1 MGHKLAQWQ
10 DCGASLTA
18 RDAGRDGDTVRRR
31 EIRVLLTTLHAVR
44 AERSGRVIELVGEP
58 GSGKSRLIAIAAREA
73 ARSGIRS
80 LNARCTEADRGKP
93 LLPLLHVLISQGISV
108 SSLDTEP
115 AAASPD
121 GWHQPLGVY
130 ADIRQAL
137 AELARDGALL
147 ALDDFHFADDD
158 SVRLVENLVRTPVP
172 GLLLVVALRA
182 RQASAQLLEVLAHG
196 AELGSVRSL
205 HLDALSVKQAAG
217 LLGLPPEDER
227 LRHLHAESGGVPAYL
242 LELAHASTGVT
253 PARQQ
258 RSTTLLAE
266 MSELNADEQ
275 VTISAAAVL
284 GGVFDLELLSHVAGL
299 PQARTWAAMTGLR
312 RRDLVRPVDHP
323 AGYALRHRVVRD
335 FVYAGADP
343 TWRTIA
349 HRKALELLTDRRVP
363 VADRAGHIE
372 QLLTQPQ
379 PASPLLLAQAG
390 EDALVEDPEA
400 AARWLSAA
408 LRPAPGARPND
419 TVRLRLSLAYARA
432 LIAIDEPAE
441 ARRVLREVLA
451 STPGGPPDLRSAAV
465 AVCAQLDWLLGLH
478 AEAGSLIRAEMGRSA
493 ARPPLHAIPMVVTDQ
508 FVQGRQGNRAAMKQ
522 AAWCVRT
529 AREQGDRVGEVGALT
544 LAATHQMATGDLL
557 GAQLTLRHC
566 GAIVDQI
573 ADSDLTGAV
582 EYLAILGWAE
592 HAVDSFADARRH
604 LRRSAHIAR
613 CGGQRHLLPF
623 ILVGLSKTY
632 LAMGP
637 IDKAQRASR
646 EARDL
651 AEPVGFVSIGS
662 VAQVT
667 EACSALELGLDAAE
681 AIELAEKAASA
692 LPIDESWW
700 RTDLTISLAEVV
712 LTAGDAQRCV
722 TLLIETG
729 GPRLDRLPLAKRSA
743 CFELIAQAAADL
755 GDAVTASECRR
766 LAEDIARTT
775 LLPSHLAQARATH
788 AHEYRARRQPDEAWP
803 LYQQAADSF
812 AEAGMTRAQARMLTT
827 GVSCMPGDPEMAR
840 PATSML
846 SLSRELARRSAAW
859 RLYRQAEAL
868 QRHLEVASRPDEQ
881 VREEDPL
888 RETLTARE
896 YQVARIA
903 ADGKRTKEIAEQL
916 RLSSRTVEAHLSNI
930 YRKLEVNSRAA
941 LASKV
946 ARAS

>member
-1 MGHKLAQWQ
+1 ML
-10 DCGASLTA
+10 LTA
-18 RDAGRDGDTVRRR
+18 
-31 EIRVLLTTLHAVR
+31 LHAAR
-44 AERSGRVIELVGEP
+44 AERSGQVIELVGEP
-58 GSGKSRLIAIAAREA
+58 GSGKTRLIAIAAREA

-80 LNARCTEADRGKP
+80 LNARCTEADRAKP

-108 SSLDTEP
+108 ADLDTEP
-115 AAASPD
+115 AAASPE
-121 GWHQPLGVY
+121 GWHQPLGAY
-130 ADIRQAL
+130 AEIRQSL

-172 GLLLVVALRA
+172 GLLLVVAHRV
-182 RQASAQLLEVLAHG
+182 RQASAQLLEVLAYG
-196 AELGSVRSL
+196 AELGSVRRL

-242 LELAHASTGVT
+242 LELAHGSLHVASAG
-253 PARQQ
+253 Q
-258 RSTTLLAE
+258 RRPTTLLAE
-266 MSELNADEQ
+266 MSELNSDER

-299 PQARTWAAMTGLR
+299 PHARTWAAMTGLL

-349 HRKALELLTDRRVP
+349 HRKALELLTTRRVP
-363 VADRAGHIE
+363 VSARAAHIE

-390 EDALVEDPEA
+390 EDALMEDPEA
-400 AARWLSAA
+400 ASRWLRAA
-408 LRPAPGARPND
+408 LRPAPGARPDD

-432 LIAIDEPAE
+432 LIATDEPAE
-441 ARRVLREVLA
+441 ARRVLRELLA
-451 STPGGPPDLRSAAV
+451 SVRGGAPERRSSAV

-478 AEAGSLIRAEMGRSA
+478 AEAGSLIRAELGRSA
-493 ARPPLHAIPMVVTDQ
+493 ARPPLHAVPMVVTDQ

-529 AREQGDRVGEVGALT
+529 ARERGHRVGEVGALA
-544 LAATHQMATGDLL
+544 LASTHQMATGDLL
-557 GAQLTLRHC
+557 GAQLTLRQC
-566 GAIVDQI
+566 GAIADQI
-573 ADSDLTGAV
+573 ADSDLADTV
-582 EYLAILGWAE
+582 NYLAILGWAE

-613 CGGQRHLLPF
+613 RGGQRHLLPF

-637 IDKAQRASR
+637 IDKAQRAAR

-651 AEPVGFVSIGS
+651 AEPLGFVSMSS

-667 EACSALELGLDAAE
+667 EACSALELGLDAPA
-681 AIELAEKAASA
+681 AIELAENAVSA

-700 RTDLTISLAEVV
+700 RTDLTISLAEAV

-722 TLLIETG
+722 TLLAETG

-743 CFELIAQAAADL
+743 CFELMARAAADL
-755 GDAVTASECRR
+755 GDAAIAGECARH
-766 LAEDIARTT
+766 AEDIASTT
-775 LLPSHLAQARATH
+775 LLPSHLAQARA
-788 AHEYRARRQPDEAWP
+788 AHGHERRARRQPDAAWL
-803 LYQQAADSF
+803 LYRDAADSF
-812 AEAGMTRAQARMLTT
+812 AEAGMARAQARMLTT
-827 GVSCMPGDPEMAR
+827 SVSCMPGDPETAR

-859 RLYRQAEAL
+859 RLYRQAEVL
-868 QRHLEVASRPDEQ
+868 QQNLEVAVRPEEPPRD
-881 VREEDPL
+881 EDPL

-903 ADGKRTKEIAEQL
+903 ADGMRTKEIAEQL
-916 RLSSRTVEAHLSNI
+916 RVSSRTVEAHLSNI

-946 ARAS
+946 ARAT

>member
-1 MGHKLAQWQ
+1 M
-10 DCGASLTA
+10 TT
-18 RDAGRDGDTVRRR
+18 RDAGRDGETVRRR

-115 AAASPD
+115 TAASPD

-130 ADIRQAL
+130 AEIRQAL

-196 AELGSVRSL
+196 AELGSVRRL

-242 LELAHASTGVT
+242 LELAHGSTGVT

-266 MSELNADEQ
+266 MSELNADER

-299 PQARTWAAMTGLR
+299 PHARTWAAMTGLR

-379 PASPLLLAQAG
+379 PQPASPLLLAQAG
-390 EDALVEDPEA
+390 EDALMEDPEA
-400 AARWLSAA
+400 AARWLRAA

-441 ARRVLREVLA
+441 ARRVLRELLA

-478 AEAGSLIRAEMGRSA
+478 AEAGSLIRAELGRSA

-557 GAQLTLRHC
+557 GAQLTLRQC
-566 GAIVDQI
+566 GAIADQI

-613 CGGQRHLLPF
+613 RGGQRHLLPF
-623 ILVGLSKTY
+623 ILVGLSRTY

-662 VAQVT
+662 VAQVM

-681 AIELAEKAASA
+681 AIELAEEAASA

-700 RTDLTISLAEVV
+700 RTDLTISLAEAV

-755 GDAVTASECRR
+755 GDPVTAGECAR
-766 LAEDIARTT
+766 LAEDIASTT
-775 LLPSHLAQARATH
+775 LLPSHLAQARAAH
-788 AHEYRARRQPDEAWP
+788 AHEHRARRQPDEAWP
-803 LYQQAADSF
+803 LYRQAADSF

-827 GVSCMPGDPEMAR
+827 GVSCMPGDPETAR

-868 QRHLEVASRPDEQ
+868 QQHLEVAGRQDEPA
-881 VREEDPL
+881 REEDPL